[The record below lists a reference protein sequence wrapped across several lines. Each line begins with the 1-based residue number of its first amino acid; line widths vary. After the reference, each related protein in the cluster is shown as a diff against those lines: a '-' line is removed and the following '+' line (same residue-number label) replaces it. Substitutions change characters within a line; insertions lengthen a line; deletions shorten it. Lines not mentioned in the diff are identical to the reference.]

1 MRFEGLLGNQQ
12 LKENLLAAM
21 GKGSISHFYLIAGP
35 KGAGKMTLAKL
46 LSAAILCKEPHRPCM
61 MCNTCRKVMADTHP
75 DVITVR
81 DPEHKTIPVNMVRDI
96 REDMFIRPN
105 EADRKIYLF
114 PQELNEA
121 GQNALLKILE
131 EPPSYGVY
139 ILLSENP
146 EKLLVTVRSRST
158 ILRLQSLPED
168 ILRSALEKEFPNAN
182 PQALDAAIWR
192 SGGFLGQAK
201 ELLQDG
207 TELSDQTTGFIR
219 CFATKD
225 RLGLLKVLNSMEKWN
240 RDRFCQT
247 AEQWI
252 HFLQQAL
259 VYRSGMPVLSQE
271 AQNLATQRRPED
283 INKAIKTLKQAI
295 QYAQGNI
302 SVGAI
307 CGHLVWTLR

>member
-1 MRFEGLLGNQQ
+1 MGFEGLLGNQQ
-12 LKENLLAAM
+12 LKENLLAAI

-35 KGAGKMTLAKL
+35 KGSGKMTLAHL
-46 LSAAILCKEPHRPCM
+46 LSAAILCKETHKPCLQ
-61 MCNTCRKVMADTHP
+61 CNTCRKVMADTHP
-75 DVITVR
+75 DLITVR
-81 DPEHKTIPVNMVRDI
+81 DPNHKTIPVDMVRDI

-131 EPPSYGVY
+131 EPPSYGVF

-158 ILRLQSLPED
+158 QLLLQSLPED
-168 ILRSALEKEFPNAN
+168 ILRSALQKEFPNADN
-182 PQALDAAIWR
+182 HALDAAIWR

-201 ELLQDG
+201 ALLEEG
-207 TELSDQTTGFIR
+207 TEFSEQTAGFVR
-219 CFATKD
+219 SFAAKD
-225 RLGLLKVLNSMEKWN
+225 GLGLLKVLNSMEKWN

-247 AEQWI
+247 VEQWV

-259 VYRSGMPVLSQE
+259 IYRNGMEVLSEE
-271 AQNLATQRRPED
+271 ARDLATRRRPED
-283 INKAIKTLKQAI
+283 INRAIRHLKQAI

-302 SVGAI
+302 SVGAL